1 MYYSPAYDRDEPCY
15 ACGSVIAECECTLE
29 IEEALS
35 DYALSEYKLTQ
46 GDYTSL
52 SLRQRVDQLRYWHAM
67 SAYNGRSE
75 E

>member
-29 IEEALS
+29 IEAHHIMAGFELTNS
-35 DYALSEYKLTQ
+35 DYTGLSI
-46 GDYTSL
+46 G
-52 SLRQRVDQLRYWHAM
+52 QRVDQLKYWHATN
-67 SAYNGRSE
+67 AYNGRSE